1 MNFKILHA
9 VGLPVARAEGRKI
22 ASGAVTSKAFCHYLM
37 SSKAEKDHI
46 EANSYDWHRLGS

>member
-22 ASGAVTSKAFCHYLM
+22 ASGAVTSKAFSHYLM